1 MIYFEDDL
9 SGDPQR
15 IRYQDEE
22 LCSIFPL
29 ETLSRARYSSRSSMY
44 KEQKKVKVDPHAI
57 HKGPD
62 R

>member
-22 LCSIFPL
+22 FCSIFPI

-57 HKGPD
+57 HKEPD

>member
-22 LCSIFPL
+22 FCSIFPI

-57 HKGPD
+57 HKGTD